1 MHSTTIVATALT
13 FTSALAQS
21 SVTSLFLP
29 DADQQALV
37 ASVVGSHAS
46 TITYAINCPA
56 GTDSNDCGYPSPFTM
71 TFGPSFY
78 EAQTTDAPA
87 FSYSVHCDLDGV
99 TAATCTESAGGS
111 EANFPGVSTETLTG
125 TDAGAYL
132 AVTIT
137 AGLNKLAGSSAG
149 QTPGATNA
157 SATGSVASQTASFT
171 KLTGTKSTGSAT
183 GTATGSA
190 TGSAAAAQS
199 TGAAGGRTAMGM
211 SAAGVVGVALA
222 AFAL

>member
-1 MHSTTIVATALT
+1 MHSITIVATALT
-13 FTSALAQS
+13 FASALAQS
-21 SVTSLFLP
+21 SVTTLFLP
-29 DADQQALV
+29 NADQQALV

-46 TITYAINCPA
+46 TITYAINCPN
-56 GTDSNDCGYPSPFTM
+56 GTDASDCGIPSPFTM

-78 EAQTTDAPA
+78 EAQTTDAPV

-111 EANFPGVSTETLTG
+111 EANDPGVTTETLTG
-125 TDAGAYL
+125 TEAGVYQ

-149 QTPGATNA
+149 ETAVAT
-157 SATGSVASQTASFT
+157 SVSVTGSVASQTASLT
-171 KLTGTKSTGSAT
+171 KLTGTKSTESAT
-183 GTATGSA
+183 GTATGF
-190 TGSAAAAQS
+190 AAASQS
-199 TGAAGGRTAMGM
+199 TGAAGGRTAIGM